1 MPIARL
7 AAAFLAAFALGAQA
21 QPWPSKP
28 VRIVVAF
35 AAGGSTDVAV
45 RAIQE
50 QLALSLGQPVVVE
63 NRAGAAGNIAA
74 DHVVKQPAD
83 GYTVLASADSLA
95 SNPHLFRNLTF
106 DPAKDLAP
114 VVQLTRQPVVLA
126 VHPSLGVS
134 TLAELVA
141 AAKAKPG
148 LGYATSG
155 AGSIQHMAGEWF
167 AQLAGIKLTHV
178 PYKGGG
184 QAITDLV
191 GGQVPI
197 GSLGN
202 TPLLPHHVA
211 PDAALLHLP
220 VHRRAGELLRHH
232 DRDDRRRDQLGV
244 GVLEGRAG
252 RLAVILEDEDV
263 LEARVLLEIDQ
274 PGACRWRDVA
284 VADRFDARPSNDEC
298 RGAARGLA
306 RTIEQRAGVNDDDR
320 LGRCLGSRSQTGPGD
335 EYRCCDDAPNR
346 RLHGTESIRD
356 VERR

>member
-1 MPIARL
+1 LRPGLFLVGLLFSAATL
-7 AAAFLAAFALGAQA
+7 AQS
-21 QPWPSKP
+21 WPAKP

-45 RAIQE
+45 RTIQE
-50 QLALSLGQPVVVE
+50 RLAQALGQPVVVE

-74 DHVVKQPAD
+74 DYVVKQPAD
-83 GYTVLASADSLA
+83 GHTVLASADSLA
-95 SNPHLFRNLTF
+95 SNPHLFTNLPF
-106 DPAKDLAP
+106 DPAKDLVP

-126 VHPSLGVS
+126 VHPSLGVNNV
-134 TLAELVA
+134 AELIA

-202 TPLLPHHVA
+202 TPLLPHY
-211 PDAALLHLP
+211 
-220 VHRRAGELLRHH
+220 
-232 DRDDRRRDQLGV
+232 
-244 GVLEGRAG
+244 RAG
-252 RLAVILEDEDV
+252 RIRIIAQTTATRSQSLPDVPTYQEAGQRGLV
-263 LEARVLLEIDQ
+263 LEQWLGLFVAAGSPREVTTRLAAEVSKALGETAVRERYAQLGLEPVGGKPEDFARQYREDYAKYGRLIRELNIRLE
-274 PGACRWRDVA
+274 
-284 VADRFDARPSNDEC
+284 
-298 RGAARGLA
+298 
-306 RTIEQRAGVNDDDR
+306 
-320 LGRCLGSRSQTGPGD
+320 
-335 EYRCCDDAPNR
+335 
-346 RLHGTESIRD
+346 
-356 VERR
+356 